1 MRRSYQNLIE
11 VKNRDEWENY
21 KSILS
26 ISTVGVFET
35 KDVVC
40 IVSCQLVRR
49 VREVRESFSGQ
60 EQRCVFLLLES

>member
-11 VKNRDEWENY
+11 VKDRDEWENY

-26 ISTVGVFET
+26 ISTIGVFET

-40 IVSCQLVRR
+40 IMSCQLV
-49 VREVRESFSGQ
+49 
-60 EQRCVFLLLES
+60 

>member
-11 VKNRDEWENY
+11 VKDRDEWENY

-26 ISTVGVFET
+26 ISTIAVFET
-35 KDVVC
+35 KDVVR
-40 IVSCQLVRR
+40 IISCELVRR

-60 EQRCVFLLLES
+60 E